1 MISVHRDF
9 VEAALEARYN
19 DVKDLWGNQASHA
32 LWPQALELLLSDCE
46 LQYTPSYYVDNYLI
60 NGDFVEREENQT
72 NGEWQEY
79 CENNALSYNTEYA
92 CLNF

>member
-32 LWPQALELLLSDCE
+32 LCPQALELLLDACE
-46 LQYTPSYYVDNYLI
+46 LHNTPSYYVNNYLV
-60 NGDFVEREENQT
+60 NGDFIYREENQT
-72 NGEWQEY
+72 DEEWQYY
-79 CENNALSYNTEYA
+79 CENNVLVYDTKYA